1 MTIRVSSLRC
11 KPFPQ
16 DLTFVRLE
24 IRSGSWMKMLLT
36 VHNIPYGDVG
46 FGHYQGF
53 WGRNL
58 DPFPSSLQEECCK
71 VVVIIYPNTLIR

>member
-1 MTIRVSSLRC
+1 MTIRVSGLRC

-36 VHNIPYGDVG
+36 IHNIPYGDVG
-46 FGHYQGF
+46 FGHHQGF
-53 WGRNL
+53 WEETQILPLLTPRRM
-58 DPFPSSLQEECCK
+58 LQSG
-71 VVVIIYPNTLIR
+71 